1 MDFFFG
7 KLYGLER
14 NCMVS
19 NHESYGLGRVWGRQV
34 CPEKS
39 GTGTCT
45 LRMHIHV
52 ESVKQSFSIM
62 IFVPVVEH
70 APTLTVCLR
79 LTNFKEPIR
88 QKDLWNFW
96 FDKSLRKLSW
106 VLHKIHTW
114 NCELHCF
121 ISYYPSL
128 VSKCKKYSAY
138 MVKFMNDCLMEN
150 HGFEIH
156 LMTFCERTTQQLIE
170 LDAFTVV
177 IKHDTVETNINMFNN
192 GYLTI
197 DSKHLEN
204 KRDFEPQVW
213 DFTLP
218 PGDSIL
224 GDPWSPR
231 DSKML
236 APKSNPAS
244 APNH

>member
-1 MDFFFG
+1 MIRRTIVLFGIKLYGLIG

-62 IFVPVVEH
+62 IFVPVVEQ

-96 FDKSLRKLSW
+96 FDKSLPKLSW

-114 NCELHCF
+114 NCELRCF

-177 IKHDTVETNINMFNN
+177 IKHDTVETNIN
-192 GYLTI
+192 
-197 DSKHLEN
+197 
-204 KRDFEPQVW
+204 V
-213 DFTLP
+213 
-218 PGDSIL
+218 
-224 GDPWSPR
+224 
-231 DSKML
+231 
-236 APKSNPAS
+236 
-244 APNH
+244 

>member
-1 MDFFFG
+1 MYFPNSCYKWLERQLYGLIG

-70 APTLTVCLR
+70 DPTLTVCLN
-79 LTNFKEPIR
+79 LTNFKEPIS
-88 QKDLWNFW
+88 QKDIWNFW
-96 FDKSLRKLSW
+96 FDRSL
-106 VLHKIHTW
+106 
-114 NCELHCF
+114 C
-121 ISYYPSL
+121 YYSSL

-138 MVKFMNDCLMEN
+138 MVTFMNDCLMEN
-150 HGFEIH
+150 HGFEIY
-156 LMTFCERTTQQLIE
+156 LMTFCERTTQQLIK

-177 IKHDTVETNINMFNN
+177 IKHDMVETNINMFE
-192 GYLTI
+192 I
-197 DSKHLEN
+197 
-204 KRDFEPQVW
+204 
-213 DFTLP
+213 TLS
-218 PGDSIL
+218 DHWLKTS
-224 GDPWSPR
+224 W
-231 DSKML
+231 K
-236 APKSNPAS
+236 
-244 APNH
+244 

>member
-1 MDFFFG
+1 MIIKTIVWFGIKLYGLIG

-14 NCMVS
+14 NCIVS

-70 APTLTVCLR
+70 APTLTVCLS
-79 LTNFKEPIR
+79 LTNLKEPIS
-88 QKDLWNFW
+88 QGDLWNFW
-96 FDKSLRKLSW
+96 FDKSLWKLSW
-106 VLHKIHTW
+106 VLHKIHTL
-114 NCELHCF
+114 NCELRCF

-150 HGFEIH
+150 HCFEIH

-192 GYLTI
+192 VIWPLTQNI
-197 DSKHLEN
+197 LKITGIMSLKFGTPHCLQGTP
-204 KRDFEPQVW
+204 FLGTHGV
-213 DFTLP
+213 
-218 PGDSIL
+218 PGT
-224 GDPWSPR
+224 
-231 DSKML
+231 
-236 APKSNPAS
+236 PKC
-244 APNH
+244 

>member
-1 MDFFFG
+1 MVWNKIVWFDRKIVWF
-7 KLYGLER
+7 KLEL

-70 APTLTVCLR
+70 APTLTVCLS
-79 LTNFKEPIR
+79 LTNFKEPIS
-88 QKDLWNFW
+88 QKLWKIW
-96 FDKSLRKLSW
+96 FDKSLWKLSW
-106 VLHKIHTW
+106 VLHNIHTW
-114 NCELHCF
+114 NCELRCF
-121 ISYYPSL
+121 ISYYPPL
-128 VSKCKKYSAY
+128 LSKCKKYSAY

-192 GYLTI
+192 VIWPLTQNI
-197 DSKHLEN
+197 LKIRGIMSLKFGTPHCLQGTP
-204 KRDFEPQVW
+204 FLGTHGV
-213 DFTLP
+213 
-218 PGDSIL
+218 PGT
-224 GDPWSPR
+224 
-231 DSKML
+231 
-236 APKSNPAS
+236 PKC
-244 APNH
+244 